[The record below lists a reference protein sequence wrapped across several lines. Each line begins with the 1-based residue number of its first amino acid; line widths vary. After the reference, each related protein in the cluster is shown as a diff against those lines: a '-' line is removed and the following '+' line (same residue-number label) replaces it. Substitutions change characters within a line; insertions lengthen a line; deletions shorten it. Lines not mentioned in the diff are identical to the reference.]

1 MPQPIPKFKIGDIVT
16 IKPYTGNSN
25 SIHNIKLSKG
35 SYEEV
40 RLKGKATIQNIQYS
54 PTNVYGNVYYLDGTS
69 WIFHESVLLRG
80 ATKIRY

>member
-25 SIHNIKLSKG
+25 SIHNINLSKG
-35 SYEEV
+35 AYEEV
-40 RLKGKATIQNIQYS
+40 RLKGKATIRKSQYS
-54 PTNVYGNVYYLDGTS
+54 STNVYGNIYYLDDTS
-69 WIFHESVLLRG
+69 WVFHESVLLRV